1 MKFVKILVLIGLS
14 IGLFGCISQQ
24 SFIDPSAQKFTYDD
38 IKRRAE
44 PVKLRL
50 SVEFQ
55 RNGLH
60 FPKADS
66 TLKDSAERT
75 LRATGVII
83 PTDVDSVGE
92 IKIIVNNIADIA
104 TAAAKGAGTG
114 LTFGLIGST
123 VQDNYELTMTMTING
138 QTITKSGIKNS
149 IFTTVG
155 NAAAPDGVQTSPVE
169 VAFSKVLEQMI
180 LQALKDVESNKE
192 LGLSIDMHQK
202 LTYKSAAEKL
212 DFLKVVHILIRKPNS
227 SS

>member
-1 MKFVKILVLIGLS
+1 MKFIRILVLVGLS
-14 IGLFGCISQQ
+14 IGLFGCISPQ
-24 SFIDPSAQKFTYDD
+24 SFIDPLAQKFTYDD
-38 IKRRAE
+38 IKRRVE

-92 IKIIVNNIADIA
+92 IKIVVNNIADLA
-104 TAAAKGAGTG
+104 TAAAQGFGTG
-114 LTFGLIGST
+114 LTFGLIGSI
-123 VQDNYELTMTMTING
+123 VQDSYELTMTISIKG
-138 QTITKSGIKNS
+138 QTITRSGIKNS
-149 IFTTVG
+149 IFTAIG
-155 NAAAPDGVQTSPVE
+155 NAAAPDGVQTSPTD

-180 LQALKDVESNKE
+180 LQALKDVQNSKE
-192 LGLSIDMHQK
+192 LGLSFDLNRK
-202 LTYKSAAEKL
+202 LTHLAGY
-212 DFLKVVHILIRKPNS
+212 
-227 SS
+227 